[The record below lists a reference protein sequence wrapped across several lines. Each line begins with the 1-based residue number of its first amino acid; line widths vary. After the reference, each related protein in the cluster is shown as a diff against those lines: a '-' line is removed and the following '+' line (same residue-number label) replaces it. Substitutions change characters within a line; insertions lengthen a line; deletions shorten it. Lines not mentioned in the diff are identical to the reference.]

1 MFPMNEESTMERRRS
16 KRLVLP
22 ALLAAIGLSCGLA
35 LAQGHGKKELDED
48 IMDHRTMADAHRKA
62 ADCLQAGKPEK
73 ECRAQLAKDCK
84 GVGIGRSCGMKDKHK
99 H

>member
-1 MFPMNEESTMERRRS
+1 MQRALPN
-16 KRLVLP
+16 RLILVVM
-22 ALLAAIGLSCGLA
+22 LAALGATAGVAFGQS
-35 LAQGHGKKELDED
+35 HGKKQVDED
-48 IMDHRTMADAHRKA
+48 IMDHRTMAEAHRNA
-62 ADCLQAGKPEK
+62 ADCLQSGKPEK

>member
-1 MFPMNEESTMERRRS
+1 MKLAVGNRS
-16 KRLVLP
+16 VFAALVLGT
-22 ALLAAIGLSCGLA
+22 LLAAGNA
-35 LAQGHGKKELDED
+35 LGQSHGKKELEED
-48 IMDHRTMADAHRKA
+48 IMDHRTMAEAHRKA

-84 GVGIGRSCGMKDKHK
+84 GVGIGRGCGMKDRHK